1 MLDASNIASYRGA
14 NLVDSSGAKVGTIQE
29 IYLDDYTGQ
38 PEWVLVNTGL
48 FGTKSTFVPL
58 QGAAPDDQNIRAQF
72 TKDQIKNAPNLDAD
86 QHLSETEEQELWR
99 YYGLD
104 YDAVATDTT
113 TTGVTGAVDTTTT
126 TGVTGAV
133 DTTTTGV
140 TGDTGYDT
148 SGPTTD
154 DAMTLSEEQVRIG
167 TVQREAGRARLRK
180 YIVTEDVTQT
190 VPVSREEVRLTREPI
205 TDANRDAAYAGPD
218 LSEEEHEVV
227 LHEEAVVVDKDVVAT
242 ERVRLDTEMVT
253 EQRTVTEQ
261 ARREE
266 VQLDQDG
273 TTTVDRDARDG
284 NPLT

>member
-14 NLVDSSGAKVGTIQE
+14 NLVDSSGDKVGTIQE

-58 QGAAPDDQNIRAQF
+58 QGATPQDQNIRAQF

-104 YDAVATDTT
+104 YDAVGADTT
-113 TTGVTGAVDTTTT
+113 TSGVTGAVDTTTT
-126 TGVTGAV
+126 T
-133 DTTTTGV
+133 
-140 TGDTGYDT
+140 TGYDT
-148 SGPTTD
+148 SGPNTD

-167 TVQREAGRARLRK
+167 KVQREAGRARLRK
-180 YIVTEDVTQT
+180 YIVTENVTQT
-190 VPVSREEVRLTREPI
+190 VPVSREEVRLEREPI
-205 TDANRDAAYAGPD
+205 TDANRGAAYTGPE

-242 ERVRLDTEMVT
+242 ERVRLDTETVT

-266 VQLDQDG
+266 VQLEQDG
-273 TTTVDRDARDG
+273 TTTVNRDRDG

>member
-14 NLVDSSGAKVGTIQE
+14 NLVDSSGDKVGTIQE

-58 QGAAPDDQNIRAQF
+58 QGAAPEDQNIRAQF

-104 YDAVATDTT
+104 YDAVGTDTT
-113 TTGVTGAVDTTTT
+113 TTAGVTGAVDTTTT
-126 TGVTGAV
+126 TT
-133 DTTTTGV
+133 
-140 TGDTGYDT
+140 TGYDT

-154 DAMTLSEEQVRIG
+154 DAMTLSEERVNIG
-167 TVQREAGRARLRK
+167 TRQREAGRARLRK
-180 YIVTEDVTQT
+180 YIVTENVTQT
-190 VPVSREEVRLTREPI
+190 VPVSREEVRLEREPI
-205 TDANRDAAYAGPD
+205 TEANRDAAYAGPE

-227 LHEEAVVVDKDVVAT
+227 LREEVPVVDKDVVAT
-242 ERVRLDTEMVT
+242 ERVSLGTETVT
-253 EQRTVTEQ
+253 EQRSVTEQ

-266 VQLDQDG
+266 VQLEQDG
-273 TTTVDRDARDG
+273 TTTVDRDRDG